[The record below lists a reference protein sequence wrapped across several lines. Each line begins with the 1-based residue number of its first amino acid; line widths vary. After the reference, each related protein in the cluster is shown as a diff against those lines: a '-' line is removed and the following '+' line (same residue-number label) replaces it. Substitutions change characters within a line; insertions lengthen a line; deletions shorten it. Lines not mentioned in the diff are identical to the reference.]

1 MRGTN
6 TSAATHG
13 RGEDD
18 STADPNRANMTVSE
32 MANLIRTRM
41 GLSVDLNIAQL
52 ADAAAEKLEL
62 DLPESIS
69 LKDKLDAAV
78 QVLLKS
84 KSIVQTA

>member
-1 MRGTN
+1 MRGAN

-13 RGEDD
+13 RGEDG
-18 STADPNRANMTVSE
+18 STADPNRAKMTVSE

>member
-1 MRGTN
+1 
-6 TSAATHG
+6 
-13 RGEDD
+13 
-18 STADPNRANMTVSE
+18 MTVSE